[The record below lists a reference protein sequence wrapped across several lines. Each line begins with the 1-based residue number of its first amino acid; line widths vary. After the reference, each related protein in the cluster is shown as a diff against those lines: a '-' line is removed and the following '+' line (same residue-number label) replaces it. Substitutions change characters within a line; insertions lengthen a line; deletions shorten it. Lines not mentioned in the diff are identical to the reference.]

1 MQFGGDFVYVGT
13 ADSSALLV
21 KIRISTQKLLQSFE
35 GHQNTVFALAMSEK
49 LLFSG
54 SGDTTIIC
62 WNSDTGSI
70 IRRFIGHSGYVID
83 LKVLGNGLYSTD
95 HTSIIKWNINDGLI
109 AQIFAGRSFLNVLSI
124 LLRETSLFSGSLDG
138 VVMRW
143 DILTGLPFFA
153 YTEYGKAL
161 RTIVLWAN
169 LVISGGDD
177 GKLKAWDTSVQDIE
191 PYFVESVTDA
201 SIGCLYVYGY
211 SLFSGSSDRAIREW
225 NLTNFHYQK
234 QYTGNQVFRKK

>member
-1 MQFGGDFVYVGT
+1 VSGDFVYVGK
-13 ADSSALLV
+13 AEIFSQLFKLD
-21 KIRISTQKLLQSFE
+21 ISTLKLSESFE
-35 GHQNTVFALAMSEK
+35 GHESSVFALAMSEN

-54 SGDTTIIC
+54 SADTTIIC

-70 IRRFIGHSGYVID
+70 IRRFIGHSNYVYD

-95 HTSIIKWNINDGLI
+95 SGIIIKWNINDGLI
-109 AQIFAGRSFLNVLSI
+109 AQIFSANHALDVRSI
-124 LLRETSLFSGSLDG
+124 LLKERSLFSGSLDG

-143 DILTGLPFFA
+143 DIFTGLPFFT
-153 YTEYGKAL
+153 YKEYDKSL

-191 PYFVESVTDA
+191 PYFVVSITDT
-201 SIGCLYVYGY
+201 SICSLCVYGY
-211 SLFSGSSDRAIREW
+211 TLFSGSSDSAIREW

-234 QYTGNQVFRKK
+234 NIQVTKYFGKK

>member
-1 MQFGGDFVYVGT
+1 
-13 ADSSALLV
+13 
-21 KIRISTQKLLQSFE
+21 
-35 GHQNTVFALAMSEK
+35 MSEK

-54 SGDTTIIC
+54 SADTTIIC

-70 IRRFIGHSGYVID
+70 IRRFIGHSGYVYD

-95 HTSIIKWNINDGLI
+95 YSSIIKWNINDGLI
-109 AQIFAGRSFLNVLSI
+109 TQIFSVNHTLNVVSI
-124 LLRETSLFSGSLDG
+124 LLKETSLFSGSRDG

-143 DILTGLPFFA
+143 DIFTGLPFFT
-153 YTEYGKAL
+153 YKEYSKAL

-191 PYFVESVTDA
+191 PYFVVSITDTL
-201 SIGCLYVYGY
+201 IGSLYVYGY
-211 SLFSGSSDRAIREW
+211 TLFSGSSDSTIWEW

-234 QYTGNQVFRKK
+234 KYTGNQAFRKK

>member
-1 MQFGGDFVYVGT
+1 
-13 ADSSALLV
+13 
-21 KIRISTQKLLQSFE
+21 
-35 GHQNTVFALAMSEK
+35 MSEK

-54 SGDTTIIC
+54 SADTTIIC

-70 IRRFIGHSGYVID
+70 IRRFIGHSDYVID
-83 LKVLGNGLYSTD
+83 LKVLGNELYSTD
-95 HTSIIKWNINDGLI
+95 SGSIIKWHINDGLI
-109 AQIFAGRSFLNVLSI
+109 AQIFSVKHTPYVVSI
-124 LLRETSLFSGSLDG
+124 LLKETSLFSGSQDG

-143 DILTGLPFFA
+143 DIFTGLPFFT
-153 YTEYGKAL
+153 YKEYYKAL

-169 LVISGGDD
+169 LVISGGED

-191 PYFVESVTDA
+191 PYFVVSINDS

-211 SLFSGSSDRAIREW
+211 TLFSGSSGRTIWEW

-234 QYTGNQVFRKK
+234 KYTGNQAFRKK

>member
-1 MQFGGDFVYVGT
+1 
-13 ADSSALLV
+13 
-21 KIRISTQKLLQSFE
+21 
-35 GHQNTVFALAMSEK
+35 MSEK

-54 SGDTTIIC
+54 SADTTIIC
-62 WNSDTGSI
+62 WDSDTGSI
-70 IRRFIGHSGYVID
+70 IRRFIGHSDFVND
-83 LKVLGNGLYSTD
+83 LKVLGNELYSCD
-95 HTSIIKWNINDGLI
+95 SRSIIKWNIKEGLI
-109 AQIFAGRSFLNVLSI
+109 AQIFSVNYTFDVQSI

-143 DILTGLPFFA
+143 DILTGLPFFT
-153 YTEYGKAL
+153 YKEYDKAL

-191 PYFVESVTDA
+191 PYFVVSITDT

-211 SLFSGSSDRAIREW
+211 TLFSGSSDRTIREW

-234 QYTGNQVFRKK
+234 QYTGNQAFRKNNIKVTLVLLMLWSQVVLFYIPLDLTTL

>member
-1 MQFGGDFVYVGT
+1 
-13 ADSSALLV
+13 
-21 KIRISTQKLLQSFE
+21 
-35 GHQNTVFALAMSEK
+35 MSEK

-54 SGDTTIIC
+54 SADTTIIC
-62 WNSDTGSI
+62 WNSEKGSI
-70 IRRFIGHSGYVID
+70 IRRFIGHSGFVND

-95 HTSIIKWNINDGLI
+95 SRSIIKWNINDGLI
-109 AQIFAGRSFLNVLSI
+109 ARIFAVNHTLDVQSI
-124 LLRETSLFSGSLDG
+124 LLKETSLFSGSLDG

-143 DILTGLPFFA
+143 DILTGLPFFT
-153 YTEYGKAL
+153 YKEYDKAL

-191 PYFVESVTDA
+191 PYFVVSIKDS

-211 SLFSGSSDRAIREW
+211 TLFSGSSDRTIWEW

-234 QYTGNQVFRKK
+234 QYTGNQAFRKK

>member
-1 MQFGGDFVYVGT
+1 
-13 ADSSALLV
+13 
-21 KIRISTQKLLQSFE
+21 
-35 GHQNTVFALAMSEK
+35 MSGK

-54 SGDTTIIC
+54 SADTTIIC

-70 IRRFIGHSGYVID
+70 IRRFIGHSDFLYD

-95 HTSIIKWNINDGLI
+95 YTSIIKWNINDGLI
-109 AQIFAGRSFLNVLSI
+109 ARIFAVNHTFEVQSI
-124 LLRETSLFSGSLDG
+124 LLKETSLFSGSMDG

-143 DILTGLPFFA
+143 DILTGLPFFT
-153 YTEYGKAL
+153 YKEYNKAL

-191 PYFVESVTDA
+191 PYFVVSINDA
-201 SIGCLYVYGY
+201 SIGSLYVYGY
-211 SLFSGSSDRAIREW
+211 TLFSGSSDRTIWEW

-234 QYTGNQVFRKK
+234 QYTGNQAFRKKITSRSLWFC